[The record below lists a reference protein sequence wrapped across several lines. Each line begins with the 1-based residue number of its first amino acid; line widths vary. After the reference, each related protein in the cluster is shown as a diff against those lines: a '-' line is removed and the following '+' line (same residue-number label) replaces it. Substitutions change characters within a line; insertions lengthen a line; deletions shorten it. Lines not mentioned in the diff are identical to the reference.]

1 MRCTDGKIDTASRS
15 SPIERVCEPELMD
28 GAEQVQAYA
37 EADFSSTDQAMVER
51 IAASFGSQLGKRIID
66 LGCGPG
72 NITFRLASRYPSSQ
86 VVGVDGSGAM
96 LAIARQQQQQQQQQQ
111 LLQQGSLF
119 SGGVSFEQALLPSL
133 QLKGGYDAVVSNSLL
148 HHLHDPQVLWS
159 TVRQLAAPGAAIYI
173 KDLRRPAD
181 QAALEHLVATH
192 AAGAPPV
199 LQHDYRHSLRAAF
212 TVQEVEDQLRQ
223 AGLEQLLVGAVEDR
237 YLEVIGRYPA

>member
-1 MRCTDGKIDTASRS
+1 MYQWEIVTASRS

-28 GAEQVQAYA
+28 GAEQAQAYA

-51 IAASFGSQLGKRIID
+51 IAVIFGSQLGKRIID

-72 NITFRLASRYPSSQ
+72 NITFRLARRYPSSQ

-96 LAIARQQQQQQQQQQ
+96 LAIARQQQQQQQ
-111 LLQQGSLF
+111 LQQGSLF
-119 SGGVSFEQALLPSL
+119 SGVVSFEQALLPSL

-159 TVRQLAAPGAAIYI
+159 TVTQLAAPGAAIYI

-181 QAALEHLVATH
+181 QAALDHLVATH

-223 AGLEQLLVGAVEDR
+223 AGLTQLLVGAVEDR

>member
-1 MRCTDGKIDTASRS
+1 
-15 SPIERVCEPELMD
+15 MD
-28 GAEQVQAYA
+28 GAEQAQAYA
-37 EADFSSTDQAMVER
+37 EADFSASDEAMVER
-51 IAASFGSQLGKRIID
+51 IAVCFGSQLGERIID

-96 LAIARQQQQQQQQQQ
+96 LAIAIARQDQQNQQQPQ
-111 LLQQGSLF
+111 LGSLL
-119 SGGVSFEQALLPSL
+119 SGVVSFEQALLPSL

-181 QAALEHLVATH
+181 QAALDRLVATH

-237 YLEVIGRYPA
+237 YLEVIGRFSPSE

>member
-1 MRCTDGKIDTASRS
+1 MASRS
-15 SPIERVCEPELMD
+15 IRIERVCEPELMD
-28 GAEQVQAYA
+28 GAEQAQAYA
-37 EADFSSTDQAMVER
+37 EADFSASDQAMVER
-51 IAASFGSQLGKRIID
+51 IAVCFGSELGKRIID

-96 LAIARQQQQQQQQQQ
+96 LAIAIARLDQQLQQQ
-111 LLQQGSLF
+111 QQGSLF
-119 SGGVSFEQALLPSL
+119 SGVVSFKQALLPSL
-133 QLKGGYDAVVSNSLL
+133 QLEGGYDAVVSNSLL

-181 QAALEHLVATH
+181 QAALDHLVATH

-212 TVQEVEDQLRQ
+212 TVQEVEEQLHQ
-223 AGLEQLLVGAVEDR
+223 AGLEQLLVGAAEDR

>member
-1 MRCTDGKIDTASRS
+1 MASRS
-15 SPIERVCEPELMD
+15 SRIERVCEPELMD
-28 GAEQVQAYA
+28 GAEQAQAYA
-37 EADFSSTDQAMVER
+37 EADFSASDQAMVER
-51 IAASFGSQLGKRIID
+51 IAVCFGSELGKRILD

-86 VVGVDGSGAM
+86 VLGVDGSGAM
-96 LAIARQQQQQQQQQQ
+96 LAIAIARLNQQQQHQN
-111 LLQQGSLF
+111 SLF
-119 SGGVSFEQALLPSL
+119 SGVVSFKQALLPSL
-133 QLKGGYDAVVSNSLL
+133 QLEGGYDAVVSNSLL

-181 QAALEHLVATH
+181 QAALDHLVATH

-212 TVQEVEDQLRQ
+212 TAYEVEDQLRQ
-223 AGLEQLLVGAVEDR
+223 AGLEQLLVGAAEDR

>member
-1 MRCTDGKIDTASRS
+1 MS

-28 GAEQVQAYA
+28 GAEQARVYA
-37 EADFSSTDQAMVER
+37 AADFSATDQAMVER
-51 IAASFGSQLGKRIID
+51 IALCFGSRVGERILD

-96 LAIARQQQQQQQQQQ
+96 LAIAIARLDQLREHQRQQ
-111 LLQQGSLF
+111 GTPPR
-119 SGGVSFEQALLPSL
+119 GTVSFVQAVLPSSRL
-133 QLKGGYDAVVSNSLL
+133 EGGYDAVVSNSLL

-159 TVRQLAAPGAAIYI
+159 TVHQLASPGAAIYI

-181 QAALEHLVATH
+181 QATLERLVTTH

-199 LQHDYRHSLRAAF
+199 LQHDYRQSLGAAF
-212 TVQEVEDQLRQ
+212 TVQEVQDQLRQ
-223 AGLEQLLVGAVEDR
+223 AGLEQLLVREAEDR
-237 YLEVIGRYPA
+237 YLEIIGRHQA